1 MRTHSHARLAA
12 RRDPAPAGF
21 VADGQSR
28 FTLQSRREGA
38 KPPSARPGRG
48 HHYWQFA
55 IEAAQGQPGAD
66 GPSSGVT
73 IQRKP
78 LDIDKSDHLNYAQT
92 GKFTNVAET
101 RAKLKAAAILNAQ
114 LRDGWVTPNEQ
125 LTGGHLFKREFGGPD
140 NPTNVVP
147 WRQSVED
154 DFTLFENDYKAKADR
169 DAEKNALSNLPFTAT
184 VRSKATFVDRPDL
197 EVGDDQLNSAGWGPT
212 DAGRQERKD
221 QYSDVAD
228 KFSNIPT
235 RVEVSVIGLTSGPT
249 SFAAD
254 KSTIAPDY
262 VLNPAAIRPDY
273 VVPAR
278 FVRNATKPRK
288 FVKVNWVTASQ
299 NDPARKQIQHAASR
313 HGHEFGLT
321 TSGAKNNLQAMEGKL
336 DEILTDTGN
345 EQIEGLYRKEE
356 VLHYFNEASRL
367 WLCTREEGE
376 LVAAFHLNQDQYDLL
391 TTKGLVR

>member
-1 MRTHSHARLAA
+1 MRTHSQARSAA
-12 RRDPAPAGF
+12 RRDPAPAAA
-21 VADGQSR
+21 VVDGRVRLAIQ
-28 FTLQSRREGA
+28 TRREGER
-38 KPPSARPGRG
+38 PPAARTARG

-55 IEAAQGQPGAD
+55 FEPGRPAAG
-66 GPSSGVT
+66 GPSSGPA

-78 LDIDKSDHLNYAQT
+78 PDIDKSDHLNYDQT
-92 GKFTNVAET
+92 GTLTNVAGT

-125 LTGGHLFKREFGGPD
+125 LTGGHLFKRGFGGPD

-154 DFTLFENDYKAKADR
+154 NFTLFEDDYKQKADQ
-169 DAEKNALSNLPFTAT
+169 DAAKNKLSNLPFTAT

-197 EVGDDQLNSAGWGPT
+197 AVGDEQLNSAGWGPT
-212 DAGRQERKD
+212 EAGRQERKN
-221 QYSDVAD
+221 QYADVAD
-228 KFSNIPT
+228 KFSHIPT
-235 RVEVSVIGLTSGPT
+235 KVEVSVIGLTAGLK
-249 SFAAD
+249 SFTAD

-278 FVRNATKPRK
+278 FVRNATKPRE
-288 FVKVNWVTASQ
+288 FVKVDWAKATQ
-299 NDPARKQIQHAASR
+299 NDPARKQIQHATSR
-313 HGHEFGLT
+313 HGPEFGLT
-321 TSGAKNNLQAMEGKL
+321 KSGAKANLEAMEKKL

-356 VLHYFNEASRL
+356 VLHYFNETSRL
-367 WLCTREEGE
+367 WLCTREGGE